1 MWQAVTVLND
11 GAVAAAP
18 AGSLQQALCALRF
31 ASRVTPTHWEGAR
44 GMLLHVRMPAA
55 LATHGCPA
63 TRNAGSDRRTTPF
76 DGPFQSLVRE
86 VEDRGFVMSD
96 VGSDDDA
103 QDSSNHPKQIAPC
116 PLVLAV
122 HDAAAIDTLLV
133 PALQARESA
142 PQVPTH
148 LCSRCRA

>member
-1 MWQAVTVLND
+1 VTVLHD
-11 GAVAAAP
+11 GAVTAAP

-31 ASRVTPTHWEGAR
+31 ASRVTPTHRDGAR

-63 TRNAGSDRRTTPF
+63 MRDAGSDRHTTPF
-76 DGPFQSLVRE
+76 DGPFESLVRE
-86 VEDRGFVMSD
+86 VQDRGFVMGD

-103 QDSSNHPKQIAPC
+103 QHSSNHPIRAPKQIAPC

-122 HDAAAIDTLLV
+122 HHAAAIDTLLV

-148 LCSRCRA
+148 LCSR